1 MKNIC
6 ASCHGVDVQN
16 IIKTSNEKKPRWLQ
30 KTHYV
35 NNFINNTP
43 IRLYKQTKTNMSLTL
58 NVGIK
63 NKNKFM
69 LYWGAE
75 PQKGFLIKDAK
86 KAYNNFRNYGVAKVN
101 AKGEVVIF
109 FNCPQPYSTIEKGKT
124 KRETFYRH
132 IHFSFS
138 NSESTRWLSSIY
150 TKVIICNLT
159 LKQTSQIVSA
169 GDAVLINALPH
180 EYYGKSHIPG
190 SYNLYYKQIKSMSQS
205 ELIKW
210 FSDVIEFNYSKLNR
224 NIKQKKINIYEIPII
239 VYCAH
244 DKCNAGELAAIE
256 LLKKGFV
263 NIMDFKG
270 GMKEYLS

>member
-43 IRLYKQTKTNMSLTL
+43 IRLYKQTKTNMTLTL

-69 LYWGAE
+69 LYWGADS
-75 PQKGFLIKDAK
+75 QKGILIKDAK
-86 KAYNNFRNYGVAKVN
+86 KAYNNFKNYGVAKVN
-101 AKGEVVIF
+101 AKGEAVIS

-132 IHFSFS
+132 IHFCFS
-138 NSESTRWLSSIY
+138 NSENTSWLSSIY
-150 TKVIICNLT
+150 TKVIICNLS
-159 LKQTSQIVSA
+159 LKQTNRIVSA

-210 FSDVIEFNYSKLNR
+210 FSDVIELNYSKLNR
-224 NIKQKKINIYEIPII
+224 NIKQKKINVYEIPII